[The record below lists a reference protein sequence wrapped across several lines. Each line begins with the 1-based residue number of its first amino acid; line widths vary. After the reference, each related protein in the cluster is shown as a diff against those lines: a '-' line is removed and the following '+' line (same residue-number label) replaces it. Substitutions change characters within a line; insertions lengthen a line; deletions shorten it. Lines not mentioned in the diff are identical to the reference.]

1 MKVLDI
7 IRDANANLWRS
18 KLRSFLTILA
28 IFVGSFTIILNS
40 AINAGVHDF
49 MDKQIANMGGD
60 GYLEMMPTEAYE
72 TAMSL
77 ISSNGPQEY
86 TDDKDSS
93 NASTYIKDEQIE
105 KAKQIDGVKVFNA
118 LPNSTAD
125 YITSSKT
132 DKRYR
137 ININLVVEGINF
149 DMSNGVSPNTAEDA
163 SYEIA
168 LNEDMAKVL
177 GYENVSEIVGETVQI
192 AVPSNAK
199 CQTSAIKRSDCQT
212 ILDVKVSG
220 TQAPGILSMG
230 GSRVNLSLW
239 NRVNEIN
246 YEGIAPELNRSY
258 QATADVD
265 PDKIDE
271 IKEKLKEIGLTAMSV
286 EDEVGMFQTFFDAI
300 LIVFNIFGGIALV
313 AASIGIINTLF
324 MAVQE
329 RTREIGLDKA
339 LGMSN
344 GKVFLSFSCEAV
356 MLGFWGSVVGV
367 VLSMIVGT
375 AVSALAHDT
384 FLKDFPTFQLTIF
397 EPLTMISI
405 VLIIMFIAFLAG
417 TLPARK
423 ASKKNPIDAL
433 RYE

>member
-7 IRDANANLWRS
+7 IHDANSNLWRN
-18 KLRSFLTILA
+18 KIRSVLTILA

-40 AINAGVHDF
+40 AINAGVNDW
-49 MDKQIANMGGD
+49 MNKQIENMGGD
-60 GYLEMMPTEAYE
+60 GYLEMMPTEAYD
-72 TAMSL
+72 TMASML
-77 ISSNGPQEY
+77 GGNGPQEY
-86 TDDKDSS
+86 TEDKDNA

-105 KAKQIDGVKVFNA
+105 AAKKIDGIKVFNA

-125 YITSSKT
+125 YVTSKKT
-132 DKRYR
+132 NKRYR
-137 ININLVVEGINF
+137 INLNLVVEGINF
-149 DMSNGVSPNTAEDA
+149 DMSNGVSPNTDKDA
-163 SYEIA
+163 GYEIA
-168 LNEDMAKVL
+168 INEDLAKAL
-177 GYENVSEIVGETVQI
+177 GYENVADIVGETVQI
-192 AVPSNAK
+192 AVPSNLT
-199 CQTSAIKRSDCQT
+199 CYTAIKRSECQT

-230 GSRVNLSLW
+230 GSRANLAFW

-246 YEGIAPELNRSY
+246 YEGMPAETNRSY

-265 PDKIDE
+265 PDKIDSVKAE
-271 IKEKLKEIGLTAMSV
+271 LEKIGLKAMSV
-286 EDEVGMFQTFFDAI
+286 DDEVGMFKVFFDAI

-324 MAVQE
+324 MSVQE
-329 RTREIGLDKA
+329 RTKEIGLDKA

-344 GKVFLSFSCEAV
+344 GHVFASFSCEAIL
-356 MLGFWGSVVGV
+356 LGFWGSAVGV
-367 VLSMIVGT
+367 VVSMIIGNI
-375 AVSALAHDT
+375 VSGIARET
-384 FLKDFPTFQLTIF
+384 FLADFPTFQLTIF
-397 EPLTMISI
+397 EPLTMITI
-405 VLIIMFIAFLAG
+405 VAIIMFIAFLAG

>member
-7 IRDANANLWRS
+7 IHDANANLWRS

-40 AINAGVHDF
+40 AINAGVNDF

-72 TAMSL
+72 SAMSM
-77 ISSNGPQEY
+77 IGNSGPKEY
-86 TDDKDSS
+86 TEDKDST
-93 NASTYIKDEQIE
+93 NQTAYIKEEQIE
-105 KAKQIDGVKVFNA
+105 KAKKIDGVKVFNV
-118 LPNSTAD
+118 LPNSSAD
-125 YITSSKT
+125 YIKSSKT

-137 ININLVVEGINF
+137 INLNLVVEGIEF
-149 DMSNGVSPNTAEDA
+149 DMSNGETPNTDKDA
-163 SYEIA
+163 PYDIA
-168 LNEDMAKVL
+168 INEDLAKAL
-177 GYENVSEIVGETVQI
+177 GYENVADIVGQTVQI
-192 AVPSNAK
+192 AVPKTLA
-199 CQTSAIKRSDCQT
+199 CYTAIKRSECQEL
-212 ILDVKVSG
+212 IDVKVSG

-230 GSRVNLSLW
+230 GSRANLSLW
-239 NRVNEIN
+239 NRINAIN
-246 YEGIAPELNRSY
+246 YEGMPAETNRSY

-265 PDKIDE
+265 PDKKDE
-271 IKEKLKEIGLTAMSV
+271 IKKQLEEIGLKAMSV

-300 LIVFNIFGGIALV
+300 LVVFNIFGGIALA

-324 MAVQE
+324 MSVQE

-344 GKVFLSFSCEAV
+344 SKVFLSFSAEAI
-356 MLGFWGSVVGV
+356 MLGFWGSLFGIIISILAGNAANVVA
-367 VLSMIVGT
+367 T
-375 AVSALAHDT
+375 ET
-384 FLKDFPTFQLTIF
+384 FLKDFPTFKLTIF
-397 EPLTMISI
+397 EPWTMISI
-405 VLIIMFIAFLAG
+405 ALTIMFIAFLAG
-417 TLPARK
+417 TLPARR

>member
-7 IRDANANLWRS
+7 IHDANSNLWRN
-18 KLRSFLTILA
+18 KIRSVLTILA

-40 AINAGVHDF
+40 AINAGVNDW
-49 MDKQIANMGGD
+49 MNKQIENMGGD
-60 GYLEMMPTEAYE
+60 GYLEMMPTEAYD
-72 TAMSL
+72 TMASML
-77 ISSNGPQEY
+77 GGNGPQEY
-86 TDDKDSS
+86 TEDKDNA

-105 KAKQIDGVKVFNA
+105 AAKKIDGIKVFNA

-125 YITSSKT
+125 YVTSKKT

-137 ININLVVEGINF
+137 INLNLVVEGINF
-149 DMSNGVSPNTAEDA
+149 DMSNGVSPNTAKDA
-163 SYEIA
+163 GYEIA
-168 LNEDMAKVL
+168 INEDLAKAL
-177 GYENVSEIVGETVQI
+177 GYENVADIVGETVQI
-192 AVPSNAK
+192 AVPSNLT
-199 CQTSAIKRSDCQT
+199 CYTAIKRSECQT

-230 GSRVNLSLW
+230 GSRANLAFW

-246 YEGIAPELNRSY
+246 YEGMPAETNRSY

-265 PDKIDE
+265 PDKIDSVKAE
-271 IKEKLKEIGLTAMSV
+271 LEKIGLKAMSV
-286 EDEVGMFQTFFDAI
+286 DDEVGMFKVFFDAI

-324 MAVQE
+324 MSVQE
-329 RTREIGLDKA
+329 RTKEIGLDKA

-344 GKVFLSFSCEAV
+344 GHVFASFSCEAIL
-356 MLGFWGSVVGV
+356 LGFWGSAVGV
-367 VLSMIVGT
+367 VVSMIIGNIVNGI
-375 AVSALAHDT
+375 AHET
-384 FLKDFPTFQLTIF
+384 FLADFPTFQLTIF
-397 EPLTMISI
+397 EPLTMITI
-405 VLIIMFIAFLAG
+405 VAIIMFIAFLAG

>member
-7 IRDANANLWRS
+7 IHDANSNLWRN
-18 KLRSFLTILA
+18 KIRSVLTILA

-40 AINAGVHDF
+40 AINAGVNDW
-49 MDKQIANMGGD
+49 MNKQIENMGGD
-60 GYLEMMPTEAYE
+60 GYLEMMPTEAYD
-72 TAMSL
+72 TMTSML
-77 ISSNGPQEY
+77 GGNGPQEY
-86 TDDKDSS
+86 TEDKDNA

-105 KAKQIDGVKVFNA
+105 AAKKIDGIKVFNA

-125 YITSSKT
+125 YVTSKKT

-137 ININLVVEGINF
+137 INLNLVVEGINF
-149 DMSNGVSPNTAEDA
+149 DMSNGVSPNTDKDA
-163 SYEIA
+163 GYEIA
-168 LNEDMAKVL
+168 INEDLAKAL
-177 GYENVSEIVGETVQI
+177 GYENVADIVGETVQI
-192 AVPSNAK
+192 AVPSNLT
-199 CQTSAIKRSDCQT
+199 CYTAIKRSECQT

-230 GSRVNLSLW
+230 GSRANLAFW

-246 YEGIAPELNRSY
+246 YEGMPAETNRSY

-265 PDKIDE
+265 PDKIDSVKAE
-271 IKEKLKEIGLTAMSV
+271 LEKIGLKAMSV
-286 EDEVGMFQTFFDAI
+286 DDEVGMFKVFFDAI

-324 MAVQE
+324 MSVQE
-329 RTREIGLDKA
+329 RTKEIGLDKA

-344 GKVFLSFSCEAV
+344 GHVFASFSCEAIL
-356 MLGFWGSVVGV
+356 LGFWGSAVGV
-367 VLSMIVGT
+367 VVSMIIGNI
-375 AVSALAHDT
+375 VSSIARET
-384 FLKDFPTFQLTIF
+384 FLADFPTFQLTIF
-397 EPLTMISI
+397 EPLTMITI
-405 VLIIMFIAFLAG
+405 VAIIMFIAFLAG

>member
-1 MKVLDI
+1 MKVLDVLH
-7 IRDANANLWRS
+7 DANANLWRS

-40 AINAGVHDF
+40 AINAGVNDF

-72 TAMSL
+72 SAMSL
-77 ISSNGPQEY
+77 MGGDGVKEY
-86 TDDKDSS
+86 TDDKDST
-93 NASTYIKDEQIE
+93 NASAYIKDEQIE
-105 KAKQIDGVKVFNA
+105 KAKKIDGIKVFNV
-118 LPNSTAD
+118 LLNSSVD
-125 YITSSKT
+125 YITSDKT

-137 ININLVVEGINF
+137 LNLNLVVDGISF
-149 DMSNGVSPNTAEDA
+149 DMSNGISPNTAEDA
-163 SYEIA
+163 DYEIA
-168 LNEDMAKVL
+168 VNEDLAKAL
-177 GYENVSEIVGETVQI
+177 GYENVADIVGQTVQI
-192 AVPSNAK
+192 AVPSTLK
-199 CQTSAIKRSDCQT
+199 CYTATKRSECQT

-230 GSRVNLSLW
+230 GSRANLTLW
-239 NRVNEIN
+239 NRVNHIN
-246 YEGIAPELNRSY
+246 YKGMPAETNRSY

-265 PDKIDE
+265 PEKIDD
-271 IKEKLKEIGLTAMSV
+271 IKKALEDIGLKAMSV
-286 EDEVGMFQTFFDAI
+286 DDEVGMFRTFFDAI
-300 LIVFNIFGGIALV
+300 LVVFNIFGTIALI

-324 MAVQE
+324 MSVQE

-344 GKVFLSFSCEAV
+344 GRVFLSFSAEAI

-367 VLSMIVGT
+367 ALSFIAGT
-375 AVSALAHDT
+375 VANTVAHES
-384 FLKDFPTFQLTIF
+384 FLKDFPTFKLCVF
-397 EPLTMISI
+397 EPLTMITI
-405 VLIIMFIAFLAG
+405 IGVIMLIAFIAG
-417 TLPARK
+417 TFPARK